1 MKGLQEK
8 YIRKIDATPMDFS
21 RSLMETIRWEA
32 RLIGIKGARGV
43 GKTTLILQYIK
54 KNIPIDQSSLYV
66 SLDNIWFADNTI
78 SSLVDQFVK
87 QGGKFLFL
95 DEVHKYPNW
104 SQELKN
110 IYDDYPELKIVFTA
124 SSLLEIL
131 NARADL
137 SRRAIVYTMQG
148 LSYREYLNL
157 KLGLQLPVYSLK
169 DILER
174 HTDIGREINS
184 QIRPLQNFSAYLQQ
198 GYFPFF
204 QEVPELYFQRVEE
217 IINLILEIELPLLR
231 KVDVAYV
238 SKLKQLLQI
247 ISESVPFV
255 PNVTKL
261 SERIG
266 VNRNT
271 FVSYLYFLE
280 EAHIT
285 RNLYK
290 DAKGITQLQKP
301 NKIFLE
307 NTNLQYA
314 LSPNHANIGNVRET
328 FFLNQLSVKHVL
340 EYIDGT
346 DFLVDYLYQFEVGG
360 KSKSKR
366 QIRNQDNSY
375 LVVDDVEYGMG
386 NTIPLWLFGFLY

>member
-1 MKGLQEK
+1 MKALQEK

-346 DFLVDYLYQFEVGG
+346 DFLVDHLYQFEVGG

>member
-1 MKGLQEK
+1 MKELQEK

-231 KVDVAYV
+231 KVDVAYL

-314 LSPNHANIGNVRET
+314 LSPNQANIGNVRET

>member
-1 MKGLQEK
+1 MNELYEK
-8 YIRKIDATPMDFS
+8 YIRKIDAIPMGFT
-21 RSLMETIRWEA
+21 RSIMDTIRWES

-54 KNIPIDQSSLYV
+54 KNIPIDESSLYV
-66 SLDNIWFADNTI
+66 SLDNIWFANNTL
-78 SSLVDQFVK
+78 SSMVDQFVK

-95 DEVHKYPNW
+95 DEVHKYDNW

-137 SRRAIVYTMQG
+137 SRRAVVYTMQG

-157 KLGLQLPVYSLK
+157 KLGLQLPIYSLAA
-169 DILER
+169 ILDD
-174 HTDIGREINS
+174 HLAISREVNS
-184 QIRPLQNFSAYLQQ
+184 HIKPLQYFSGYLQK

-217 IINLILEIELPLLR
+217 VLNLILEIELPLLR

-280 EAHIT
+280 EAHII

-290 DAKGITQLQKP
+290 DAKGITKLQKP

-314 LSPNHANIGNVRET
+314 LSPSQANRGNIRET
-328 FFLNQLSVKHVL
+328 FFLNQVSVKHTI
-340 EYIDGT
+340 EYIEGT
-346 DFLVDYLYQFEVGG
+346 DFFVDYHHVFEVGG
-360 KSKSKR
+360 KSKNKR
-366 QIRNQDNSY
+366 QIRGVENSY
-375 LVVDDVEYGMG
+375 LVVDDVEYGLG
-386 NTIPLWLFGFLY
+386 NSIPLWLFGFLY